1 MLHEPALYDGHNIS
15 DFRPPYALRPL
26 PLWLQNQTGIGMQ
39 AASSP
44 VPCML
49 ASQAL
54 IRTFLCLSTENL
66 LFMPVITYTRV
77 AYAVIVL
84 IKCLVSVKSS
94 TPPGEVYYDHSMDPV
109 STIPKLI
116 DKLESAM
123 DQAEARLPVSAV
135 FHSILSKIYIWYRR
149 VFILNIGHDADDL
162 MEPMI
167 HLSLEKD
174 KVIAS
179 VNGCAPT
186 IGESPEATSCLAFQ
200 GGLFS
205 CQGFELTGD
214 SPFDTWI
221 TDSWSECPDFLVY
234 GESSFS

>member
-26 PLWLQNQTGIGMQ
+26 PLWQQNPAEVGIR
-39 AASSP
+39 AANSP
-44 VPCML
+44 TPCIL

-54 IRTFLCLSTENL
+54 IRTFLCLSTEDL
-66 LFMPVITYTRV
+66 LFTPVITYTRV

-84 IKCLVSVKSS
+84 VKCLVSVKAS
-94 TPPGEVYYDHSMDPV
+94 THLGEIYYEPSLDPA
-109 STIPKLI
+109 STIPRLI
-116 DKLESAM
+116 DKLESVM

-149 VFILNIGHDADDL
+149 VFILNIAHDADDP

-186 IGESPEATSCLAFQ
+186 IGESPEATSRLAFQ

-214 SPFDTWI
+214 SPFDTLI
-221 TDSWSECPDFLVY
+221 TDSWSESPDFLVY
-234 GESSFS
+234 GESPFS